1 MISLD
6 LRGHGDSAWAAD
18 GDYSIDAFVGDIRAV
33 MAALPDPPIL
43 VGASIGGIACLMA
56 AAEYTAPPAR
66 ALVLVDVVPAMPG
79 AGLDRIRA
87 FMDAGAGGFT
97 DVDAAAAAVARFFP
111 HRPHTGSSDGLKYNL
126 RRGGDRRLYWHWD
139 PAFHAGSKQREAA
152 GMLARMA
159 AAARCLRMPAL
170 LVSGERSEVVNR
182 EGAAQLLALM
192 PQAQWIQ
199 VAGAAHMVA
208 GDQNVAFDTAVS
220 GFVHRLSSAGE
231 SDVLDSNHA
240 TV

>member
-1 MISLD
+1 
-6 LRGHGDSAWAAD
+6 
-18 GDYSIDAFVGDIRAV
+18 
-33 MAALPDPPIL
+33 
-43 VGASIGGIACLMA
+43 
-56 AAEYTAPPAR
+56 
-66 ALVLVDVVPAMPG
+66 
-79 AGLDRIRA
+79 
-87 FMDAGAGGFT
+87 
-97 DVDAAAAAVARFFP
+97 
-111 HRPHTGSSDGLKYNL
+111 
-126 RRGGDRRLYWHWD
+126 
-139 PAFHAGSKQREAA
+139 
-152 GMLARMA
+152 MLARMA